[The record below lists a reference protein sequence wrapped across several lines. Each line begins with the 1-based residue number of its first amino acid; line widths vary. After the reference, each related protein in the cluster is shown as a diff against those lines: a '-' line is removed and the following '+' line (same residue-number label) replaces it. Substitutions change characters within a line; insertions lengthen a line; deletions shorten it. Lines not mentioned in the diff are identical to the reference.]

1 MMSKVWSVTID
12 GKNDCVVMTDEEAM
26 IITLK
31 FSPDIQI
38 VDMTTKHGIKP
49 EHLHQV
55 NRKQQ
60 LEDERRNIFYEKWEG
75 IGGFGGY
82 AKVDWTFE
90 DLLAMEAK

>member
-1 MMSKVWSVTID
+1 MKKVWSVTID

-31 FSPDIQI
+31 FSPNIEI
-38 VDMTTKHGIKP
+38 YDMTERHGMKP
-49 EHLHQV
+49 EHLHQE
-55 NRKQQ
+55 NRREQ
-60 LEDERRNIFYEKWEG
+60 LEDARRSIFYEKWEG

-90 DLLAMEAK
+90 DFLKMEAK